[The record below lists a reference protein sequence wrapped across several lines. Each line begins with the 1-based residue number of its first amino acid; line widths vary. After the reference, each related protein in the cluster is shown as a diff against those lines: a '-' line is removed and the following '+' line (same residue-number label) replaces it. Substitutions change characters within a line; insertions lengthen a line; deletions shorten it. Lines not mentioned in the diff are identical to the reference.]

1 MRKYDIL
8 NEITNPEQI
17 IKQYEFTTAIDSFI
31 ITITKEPTQH
41 TYNGKESPKNPKYTY
56 NCYVNRED
64 YGLIHFIAGMQDED
78 IEALLATATGFIETL
93 ERQIAE
99 GSTDC

>member
-17 IKQYEFTTAIDSFI
+17 IKQYVFTTALDSFI
-31 ITITKEPTQH
+31 ITITKEATQH
-41 TYNGKESPKNPKYTY
+41 TYNDKESPKNPKYKY

-64 YGLIHFIAGMQDED
+64 YGLIHFIVGMQDED
-78 IEALLATATGFIETL
+78 LDALLATAKEYIETL
-93 ERQIAE
+93 EIQIAE
-99 GSTDC
+99 GETDC